1 MLYSWIALYW
11 PGLSIHYKS
20 DQPGVPV
27 KNYIDQSQGFA
38 FCAFALAAIA
48 IESFRR
54 GQRVIAALTAI
65 IAIALL
71 TNLAFVNVSRTA
83 LVYSPILAVL

>member
-1 MLYSWIALYW
+1 FYAFVASCIILMLYSWAALYW

-38 FCAFALAAIA
+38 LCAFALGAIA
-48 IESFRR
+48 VEAFRR
-54 GQRVIAALTAI
+54 KERRL
-65 IAIALL
+65 AIA
-71 TNLAFVNVSRTA
+71 TA
-83 LVYSPILAVL
+83 TI